1 MTEEAQNQP
10 GFYKNISDM
19 EMFWAMSIIWQRL
32 AQYTT
37 VQTPI
42 ESIEPEVRKAFMQGF
57 LTMLEAVN
65 TQEDYEQWKRS

>member
-19 EMFWAMSIIWQRL
+19 EMFWAMSIVWQRL

-42 ESIEPEVRKAFMQGF
+42 ESIEPEMRQAFAKGF

-65 TQEDYEQWKRS
+65 AQEDYEQRKRG